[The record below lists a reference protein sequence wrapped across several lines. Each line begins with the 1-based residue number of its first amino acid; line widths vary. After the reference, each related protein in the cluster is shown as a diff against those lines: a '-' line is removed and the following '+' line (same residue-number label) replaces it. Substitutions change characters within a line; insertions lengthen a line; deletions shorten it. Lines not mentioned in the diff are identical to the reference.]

1 MTSRKQ
7 MSVRDCIAIG
17 LAVGAAVPLYDMT
30 SPSIGVL
37 PALALVAA
45 VGAVIGLV
53 VNGIGALI
61 DRQRNRGLQA

>member
-7 MSVRDCIAIG
+7 FSVRDCIAVG
-17 LAVGAAVPLYDMT
+17 LAVGVAVPLYDMT
-30 SPSIGVL
+30 SPSIGML

-45 VGAVIGLV
+45 TGAVIGLV

-61 DRQRNRGLQA
+61 DRRRNRSIQA